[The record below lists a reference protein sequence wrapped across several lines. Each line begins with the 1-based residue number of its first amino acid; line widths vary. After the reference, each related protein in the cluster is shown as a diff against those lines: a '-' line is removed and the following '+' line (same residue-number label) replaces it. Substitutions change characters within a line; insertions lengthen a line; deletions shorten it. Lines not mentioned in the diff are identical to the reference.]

1 MNQISHII
9 VQFFKNACFPNVSEI
24 EINIFIFLGDYHF
37 LNFEYQKNHSCKS
50 ILQF

>member
-9 VQFFKNACFPNVSEI
+9 VQFFKNVYFANVAEI
-24 EINIFIFLGDYHF
+24 EINILIFLGDYHF
-37 LNFEYQKNHSCKS
+37 LNFEYQKNHNCNS